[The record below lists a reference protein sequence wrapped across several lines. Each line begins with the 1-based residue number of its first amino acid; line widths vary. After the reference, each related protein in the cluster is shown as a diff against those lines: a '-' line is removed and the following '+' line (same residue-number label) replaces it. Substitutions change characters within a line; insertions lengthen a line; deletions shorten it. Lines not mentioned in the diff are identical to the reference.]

1 MATEWSSQRTASN
14 IQEQDK
20 PITEKAQEQTKQV
33 AGQVQQQVK
42 EVASQAQEQAKT
54 AIAERKDMAAERLTT
69 VADAL
74 RQTGTQ
80 LRDQDAD
87 WIARYSNQ
95 VADRVE
101 HFASF
106 LENRDVEDLI
116 HEVEDFARRKPE
128 LFLGGAFTLGLLVA
142 RFLKSSQR
150 HGQYENRYPL
160 TPYGEQYGQ
169 PYGQQTSYGY
179 ERSVSPPYTTY
190 TTPQSP
196 YARRGETGRSSYETG
211 TSDIEQNG

>member
-1 MATEWSSQRTASN
+1 MATAWSSQRAAN
-14 IQEQDK
+14 EIEDMVNEEQ
-20 PITEKAQEQTKQV
+20 PVTEKAQEQVKQA
-33 AGQVQQQVK
+33 AGQVQQQVR
-42 EVASQAQEQAKT
+42 EVTVQAQEQAKS
-54 AIAERKDMAAERLTT
+54 AIAERKDIAATRLNT

-80 LRDQDAD
+80 MRDQDED

-101 HFASF
+101 NFASF
-106 LENRDVEDLI
+106 LENRDVEDLM

-150 HGQYENRYPL
+150 HGQYQSRYSL
-160 TPYGEQYGQ
+160 TPYEQPTYGQYGQ
-169 PYGQQTSYGY
+169 TGSYGY
-179 ERSVSPPYTTY
+179 EQAVSPPYTGT
-190 TTPQSP
+190 S
-196 YARRGETGRSSYETG
+196 RTGRSSYETG
-211 TSDIEQNG
+211 YSESERNV